1 MSRRCRGRNNADT
14 DLIAKLM
21 LVFIAIPI
29 LGIYWAF
36 KGDTETKR
44 TIGIVILIVLGI
56 GAICSMFS

>member
-1 MSRRCRGRNNADT
+1 MSRRSSDKDA
-14 DLIAKLM
+14 DLILKLM
-21 LVFIAIPI
+21 LFFIAIPI

-44 TIGIVILIVLGI
+44 IIGIIILVVCGI